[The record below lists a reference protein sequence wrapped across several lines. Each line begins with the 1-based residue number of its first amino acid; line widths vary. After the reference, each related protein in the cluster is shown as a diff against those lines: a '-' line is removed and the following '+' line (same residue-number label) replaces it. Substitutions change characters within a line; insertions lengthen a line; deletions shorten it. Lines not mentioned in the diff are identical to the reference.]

1 MPSTCS
7 MCRTTVSRNADNSE
21 NSIICNNCKKIYHTK
36 CVNIKPDDLN
46 AVKNQWKCSNCKKG
60 GSEVNLSEIISKF
73 NKMKDDLQVVRNTVA
88 KIEGKLDDVME
99 LGNAI
104 MSNKNE
110 IDTLKTENNS
120 LKKSVNHLE
129 ALSRQNNIV
138 MTGITETPDENLID
152 ILKIVSNKLE
162 IDFREDSVVKVCRF
176 KSTSS
181 DKKPILVVFNTLIM
195 KNRMIQS
202 FKDKYKNSNMT
213 INTDEYIF
221 IGEHLGPA
229 LQHLLRLVKSKL
241 IKTNLYK
248 HAWIQN
254 GNVLIR
260 KLPTSK
266 ILRVRCEADVAKY
279 MDA

>member
-1 MPSTCS
+1 

-21 NSIICNNCKKIYHTK
+21 NSIICNNCKKIHHIK
-36 CVNIKPDDLN
+36 CANIKPEELN
-46 AVKNQWKCSNCKKG
+46 AVKNQWKCPNCNKG
-60 GSEVNLSEIISKF
+60 RSEVNLSEIISKF
-73 NKMKDDLQVVRNTVA
+73 NKMKDDLQVVKSTVT
-88 KIEGKLDDVME
+88 KIEGKLNDVVE

-104 MSNKNE
+104 MSNKDE
-110 IDTLKTENNS
+110 IDHLKAENTS

-129 ALSRQNNIV
+129 ALSRQNNVVI
-138 MTGITETPDENLID
+138 TGITETPNENLID
-152 ILKIVSNKLE
+152 ILKIVCNKLE

-181 DKKPILVVFNTLIM
+181 DKKPILVVLNSSIIKL
-195 KNRMIQS
+195 RMIQS
-202 FKDKYKNSNMT
+202 FKEKYKKSNMT
-213 INTDEYIF
+213 VNTDEFIF

-241 IKTNLYK
+241 IKSNLYK

-260 KLPTSK
+260 KSSTSK
-266 ILRVRCEADVAKY
+266 ILRVKCEEDVSKFST